1 MLGMKKKLISVIKLL
16 REKNHYTQTKLAEE
30 LGISRQALIKYEN
43 MELEP
48 PLSVVRLLSKLFGV
62 GYDCIIDNQLPVELD
77 EKDKERLLLIEK
89 CFSNLKEHEKQAIT
103 EMARIMA
110 MGTENADKRNY

>member
-1 MLGMKKKLISVIKLL
+1 MDSVIKLL
-16 REKNHYTQTKLAEE
+16 REKNHYTQTRLAED

-48 PLSVVRLLSKLFGV
+48 PVSVIRSLAKLFGV
-62 GYDCIIDNQLPVELD
+62 GYDCLIDNYMPSELS
-77 EKDKERLLLIEK
+77 KTDKEKLYTIEK
-89 CFSNLKEHEKQAIT
+89 SFAKLKEHEKLAVT

-110 MGTENADKRNY
+110 TGEE